1 MATVRTFFSTN
12 AALRAT
18 PRQTMFHQLR
28 NKGGNIWQKQHS
40 RTYANGFGRGGGYQ
54 YSRFQQAGGLMRRWA
69 ARPTFYYEA
78 GGLAGLCG
86 GFYVY
91 NLEVVPVSLDHETK
105 LTPDQDIK
113 LLHRSLVVGAS
124 ISSLQAQSSSP
135 GKSFTNKSSS
145 NTKVRFCLRHTL
157 NTNSS
162 NAS

>member
-18 PRQTMFHQLR
+18 PQQTMFRQLQ
-28 NKGGNIWQKQHS
+28 NKSSNIWQKQQS
-40 RTYANGFGRGGGYQ
+40 RTYANGFGRRGGYQ

-91 NLEVVPVSLDHETK
+91 NLEVVPVSLDHK
-105 LTPDQDIK
+105 C
-113 LLHRSLVVGAS
+113 
-124 ISSLQAQSSSP
+124 
-135 GKSFTNKSSS
+135 N
-145 NTKVRFCLRHTL
+145 
-157 NTNSS
+157 
-162 NAS
+162 